1 MLLLAKF
8 LHRILL
14 AKNTPFRQIVLI
26 GGGWLKPLQITWR
39 PAVTALPA
47 ILAVLAAVGYYYT
60 AQQSALRILQTVA
73 MMLAVLT
80 LGGITRRWL
89 LVNRRRLARE
99 QAKQRRAQILAAVE
113 TDSAAPPTPELA
125 DDTVDLAALSEQT
138 QTLVRTFLGFT
149 TAVGLVAHL
158 GRHPPGP
165 RLPGEPQAPR
175 RRRAHLGPS
184 RVVSHRVNRDLRFG
198 PRHPRPAGT
207 GDPATP
213 AARQRRPLR
222 LHEHLAL
229 RPDRASA

>member
-1 MLLLAKF
+1 MGLETQQQEPTTTSSHWSPSLGRALFIVVMLLLAKF

-47 ILAVLAAVGYYYT
+47 MLAVLAAVGYYYT

-149 TAVGLVAHL
+149 TAVGLVLIWGAILPALAYPAGHK
-158 GRHPPGP
+158 
-165 RLPGEPQAPR
+165 LPGAER
-175 RRRAHLGPS
+175 THLGPS
-184 RVVSHRVNRDLRFG
+184 RVVPHHAHRHLRLG
-198 PRHPRPAGT
+198 PRHPR
-207 GDPATP
+207 
-213 AARQRRPLR
+213 AA
-222 LHEHLAL
+222 
-229 RPDRASA
+229 